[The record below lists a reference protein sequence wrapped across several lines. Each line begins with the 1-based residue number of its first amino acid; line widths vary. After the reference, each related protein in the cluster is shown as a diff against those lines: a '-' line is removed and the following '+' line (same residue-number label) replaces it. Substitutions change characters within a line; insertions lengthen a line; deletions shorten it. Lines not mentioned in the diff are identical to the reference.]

1 MTCIYWPPV
10 DSFLSPA
17 AVQDVDSKLQAQ
29 LDAALEQCASEIDA
43 FMAPVV
49 AMTQAQ
55 VDRLASHLDRL
66 QQLSSRLEQLSMQAA
81 NVE

>member
-1 MTCIYWPPV
+1 MR
-10 DSFLSPA
+10 
-17 AVQDVDSKLQAQ
+17 AVHILHSKLQAQ
-29 LDAALEQCASEIDA
+29 LESALEQCASEVDA